1 MQYLFNLEKNEVI
14 IILMLAVHG
23 DIFITHTHIHTN
35 IYTLMKLIKSDSV

>member
-23 DIFITHTHIHTN
+23 DIFITHTHTYKHIHIN
-35 IYTLMKLIKSDSV
+35 EINKK